1 MRFDLTDLRLVV
13 AVVETGSITHGA
25 QRCHMALASASA
37 RIRGM
42 EETLGIALL
51 DRGRRGV
58 RPTPAGQALV
68 HHAKLMLH
76 QLERMR
82 GELGDYAKG
91 LKGHVR
97 LLANTAAVTEF
108 LPAALA
114 DFLAAHPSVD
124 IDLEERPSHEIVEAV
139 ASGFAD
145 LGVVADYVDF
155 AGLETLP
162 FRVDRLVLAV
172 PRAHP
177 LAARRSAAFRGA
189 RSRLRRTRPR
199 QCAAR
204 PREPARGTNRTVPV
218 VPGAGAHTGR
228 RLPHGRA
235 GGRGEH
241 PPGNRCPACP
251 ALPGDQ
257 HRAPE
262 RSLGRAAVDG
272 VRAPLLGPAA
282 ARPPTGGC
290 LAQRLHDP
298 RLRNAQTAA
307 PTTRRAA
314 SVNASGR
321 SMGAQ
326 WPQSKRMVRIGST
339 HAMSRSPMVSKI
351 GSLAAD
357 RAST

>member
-13 AVVETGSITHGA
+13 AVAETGSITHGA

-42 EETLGIALL
+42 EEALGIALL

-139 ASGFAD
+139 ASGFAE

-177 LAARRSAAFRGA
+177 LAARRSAAFAEVLDHAFVGLA
-189 RSRLRRTRPR
+189 PGSALQDHVSRH
-199 QCAAR
+199 AAR
-204 PREPARGTNRTVPV
+204 
-218 VPGAGAHTGR
+218 
-228 RLPHGRA
+228 
-235 GGRGEH
+235 
-241 PPGNRCPACP
+241 
-251 ALPGDQ
+251 
-257 HRAPE
+257 
-262 RSLGRAAVDG
+262 
-272 VRAPLLGPAA
+272 
-282 ARPPTGGC
+282 
-290 LAQRLHDP
+290 
-298 RLRNAQTAA
+298 
-307 PTTRRAA
+307 
-314 SVNASGR
+314 SGR
-321 SMGAQ
+321 SLSFRVRVRTPDAACL
-326 WPQSKRMVRIGST
+326 MVERGVG
-339 HAMSRSPMVSKI
+339 VSI
-351 GSLAAD
+351 LPETAARRARRSLAISIVRLSDPWAVRRLTVCARSFAD
-357 RAST
+357 LPLHARRLVDVLRGDAPVPE